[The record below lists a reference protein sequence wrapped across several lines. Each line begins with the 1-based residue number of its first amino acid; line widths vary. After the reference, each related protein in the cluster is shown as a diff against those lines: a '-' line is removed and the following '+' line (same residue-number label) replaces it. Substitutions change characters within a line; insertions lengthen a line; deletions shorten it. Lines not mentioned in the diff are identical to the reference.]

1 MDRYMYAVFVAF
13 VQRLSDGSADAEDGT
28 DLSLCIFDAH
38 VDDVSPIWDI
48 IKCGIDLPMPS
59 MADLTDIPREMD
71 IRPAVFRDLMD
82 HRFIFIR
89 PLLAS
94 FLLCALPASHTV

>member
-89 PLLAS
+89 PLHAS